1 MGATAKGVMC
11 MSLWAVPQE
20 VLYYRVWS
28 GKPPSLF
35 LTLQSESFHAK
46 PSQNGSRY
54 KHEEVS
60 MQTADNQ
67 GIYAILEQLLRATS
81 EPLTCVDLFDRIPG
95 VKRYAGA
102 PMPLLTL
109 QHEK

>member
-1 MGATAKGVMC
+1 
-11 MSLWAVPQE
+11 
-20 VLYYRVWS
+20 
-28 GKPPSLF
+28 
-35 LTLQSESFHAK
+35 
-46 PSQNGSRY
+46 
-54 KHEEVS
+54 

>member
-1 MGATAKGVMC
+1 
-11 MSLWAVPQE
+11 
-20 VLYYRVWS
+20 
-28 GKPPSLF
+28 
-35 LTLQSESFHAK
+35 
-46 PSQNGSRY
+46 
-54 KHEEVS
+54 

-102 PMPLLTL
+102 PNRISDYVGHMWRRGLLQRWT
-109 QHEK
+109 EFRP